1 MLEPGS
7 ERKDKS
13 MGAVLVTGGSRGIG
27 ADICARAAERGYSV
41 GINYRSGEDE
51 AGAMVDAIRKHGG
64 RAVAVRADVT
74 KEEEV
79 IRMFEE
85 VTSKLGQITA
95 LVNNAGWGGQHGPI
109 EAWDAESTR
118 RLIEINLLGPMI
130 CSREAVKRMSKK
142 LGGSGGNIVNISS
155 AAARTGS
162 PGVFVHY
169 AATKGGLDVFT
180 TGLAKEVARDGIRVN
195 AVRPGYVRTAMYEDD
210 LKQSPD
216 WVRSTVAAIPL
227 GRIAEVQDISSVVLW
242 LLSEEASYVTGS
254 IVDISGGRATP

>member
-1 MLEPGS
+1 
-7 ERKDKS
+7 
-13 MGAVLVTGGSRGIG
+13 MGVVIVTGGSRGIG
-27 ADICARAAERGYSV
+27 ADICARAAGRDHSV
-41 GINYRSGEDE
+41 AVNYRSGEKE
-51 AGAMVDAIRKHGG
+51 ADAVANDIKKRGG
-64 RAVAVRADVT
+64 RAIAVQADVAI
-74 KEEEV
+74 ENDV
-79 IRMFEE
+79 VRMFDE

-95 LVNNAGWGGQHGPI
+95 LINNAGWGGQHGPI
-109 EAWDAESTR
+109 EAWDTEATR

-130 CSREAVKRMSKK
+130 CSREAVKRMAKK
-142 LGGSGGNIVNISS
+142 FGGEGGTIVNISS

-180 TGLAKEVARDGIRVN
+180 TGLAKEVAKDGIRVN

-216 WVRSTVAAIPL
+216 WVRATIASIPL
-227 GRIAEVQDISSVVLW
+227 GRIAEVSDVSAVVLW

-254 IVDISGGRATP
+254 IIDVSGGRATQ

>member
-1 MLEPGS
+1 
-7 ERKDKS
+7 
-13 MGAVLVTGGSRGIG
+13 MGVIIVTGGSRGIG
-27 ADICARAAERGYSV
+27 ADICARAAKQGYSV
-41 GINYRSGEDE
+41 GVNYRGGEIE
-51 AGAMVDAIRKHGG
+51 AGAVVDAIGERGG
-64 RAVAVRADVT
+64 RAIAVRADVT
-74 KEEEV
+74 KEDQV
-79 IRMFEE
+79 VRMFDE

-95 LVNNAGWGGQHGPI
+95 LINNAGWGGQHGAI
-109 EAWDAESTR
+109 ETWDAEVTR
-118 RLIEINLLGPMI
+118 KLIDINLFGPML
-130 CSREAVKRMSKK
+130 CSREAVKRMSQK

-180 TGLAKEVARDGIRVN
+180 TGLAKEVAKAGIRVN

-216 WVRSTVAAIPL
+216 WVRSTIAAIPV
-227 GRIAEVQDISSVVLW
+227 GRIAEVQDVSAVVLW

-254 IVDISGGRATP
+254 IIDISGGRATQ